1 MNRQEAER
9 AQTVL
14 IEADH
19 TGRLADLEIVDP
31 YNPETA
37 HVESPVYTIVVRTK
51 DGYMRHISD
60 YHEALAF
67 AAKLRLRRHP
77 KRGRSGGPGE

>member
-1 MNRQEAER
+1 MNRQEAEH

-14 IEADH
+14 LEADH
-19 TGRLADLEIVDP
+19 TGRLAGLEIVDL
-31 YNPETA
+31 YNPQTA
-37 HVESPVYTIVVRTK
+37 HVESAVYTIVVRTK
-51 DGYMRHISD
+51 DGYVRHISE

-77 KRGRSGGPGE
+77 KRGRSGCPAQ